1 MKSESKITCKGHN
14 HALAPKSALRHP
26 SVAVVE
32 LSSIARGFRM
42 CDEMAKKA
50 DIRVLESVTICP
62 GKYLVVIA
70 GEVEQVEQSFEK
82 GVEIGGPAVVD
93 QLFLPSAHAQLIPAI
108 EAISQ
113 VAEVDSVGVVETFA
127 AASGVLAADAACKR
141 AEVAL
146 LELRLARGI
155 GGKAFFTLTG
165 DQADVEAAVEAAE
178 EVLGHETGML
188 LRSEV
193 IPRPSE
199 QLVRWL
205 L

>member
-1 MKSESKITCKGHN
+1 MKSESKITCKGHQPQ
-14 HALAPKSALRHP
+14 LAPTGALRQP
-26 SVAVVE
+26 SVACVE
-32 LSSIARGFRM
+32 LTSIARGFRM
-42 CDEMAKKA
+42 CDEMVKKA
-50 DIRVLESVTICP
+50 DVRVLESVTICP

-82 GVEIGGPAVVD
+82 GVEVGGPAVVD
-93 QLFLPSAHAQLIPAI
+93 QLFLPNAHPQLIPAI

-113 VAEVDSVGVVETFA
+113 VSEVDAVGVVETFA

-141 AEVAL
+141 ADIHL

-165 DQADVEAAVEAAE
+165 PQADVEASVAAAE
-178 EVLGHETGML
+178 EVLGSETGLL
-188 LRSEV
+188 LRTEV
-193 IPRPSE
+193 IPRPHE
-199 QLVRWL
+199 KMVRWL